1 MTEVIVHET
10 APVTLIGG
18 GEVAKSDLADALS
31 YAPFLVAA
39 DGGADQALRL
49 GYEPRAVIG
58 DFDSLSA
65 ATRSSL
71 SDSILH
77 HVPEQETTDFD
88 KAVRAVTA
96 PLILAVGFLGA
107 RVDHQLAALHVLA
120 QPHDTPCILIGAH
133 EVVVHVTAPL
143 ELELTPGDV
152 VSLFPLA
159 PVTGR
164 SSGLEWP
171 IEGLDLSPMS
181 RIGTSNRATGAIRIE
196 ADGPGL
202 LALLPRDCLLG
213 AYSGDAG
220 RPLSVV
226 AAGLTSRAARLTCR
240 SRKTA

>member
-10 APVTLIGG
+10 TPVTLIGG

-31 YAPFLVAA
+31 HAPFLVAA

-164 SSGLEWP
+164 SSGLEWS

-202 LALLPRDCLLG
+202 LALLPRDCLPALIP
-213 AYSGDAG
+213 AMRAG
-220 RPLSVV
+220 RSPSLQ
-226 AAGLTSRAARLTCR
+226 RD
-240 SRKTA
+240 